1 MVMEAEEPHDLLSA
15 RKSMVKFSVLE
26 DVRMGDVGKTHP
38 EIMCYQQ
45 SGYPLVWSGRHI
57 KLTITSAKSF
67 WDENCKILDA
77 LHSQLVVFHSLWP
90 HGWWPTRLLCPW
102 HSPGKNAGVGC
113 YALLHGVFP
122 TQGLNPYLLHILHWQ
137 VVSLPLVPPRQ
148 PSVFYREFKYYLNCV
163 IECTCIPIFY
173 LIFSPCSCSFFF

>member
-67 WDENCKILDA
+67 
-77 LHSQLVVFHSLWP
+77 
-90 HGWWPTRLLCPW
+90 
-102 HSPGKNAGVGC
+102 
-113 YALLHGVFP
+113 
-122 TQGLNPYLLHILHWQ
+122 
-137 VVSLPLVPPRQ
+137 
-148 PSVFYREFKYYLNCV
+148 
-163 IECTCIPIFY
+163 
-173 LIFSPCSCSFFF
+173 